1 MKKSIL
7 IELRAAIF
15 IDDYVQKKD
24 HVESRISDYS
34 RGLKVFFDKV
44 DTSNCDVV
52 FVENTCENE
61 DSLPQQILDSIPK
74 GTFLYVKKK
83 NNYGRYNNG
92 GGLIEMWKDYKE
104 QLSEYDYFFYYEPR
118 MILDDASMIQSF
130 LDNPRNLFCYED
142 NPHVSTVKTGYFG
155 SKVSDLVEYID
166 SIDLDKF
173 VNFEGGGI
181 AIESSMR
188 DFWETKETDFQPD
201 IKYCTR
207 RWYDQNYGSGY
218 SKY

>member
-1 MKKSIL
+1 MTKSIL
-7 IELRAAIF
+7 IELRASIF
-15 IDDYVQKKD
+15 VDGQDCIK
-24 HVESRISDYS
+24 SRINDYCK
-34 RGLKVFFDKV
+34 GLKSFFDKV
-44 DTSNCDVV
+44 DTKECDVV

-61 DSLPQQILDSIPK
+61 DSVPQEIMHFIPE
-74 GTFLYVKKK
+74 GTFLYVKEK
-83 NNYGRYNNG
+83 NDYGKYNKG
-92 GGLIEMWKDYKE
+92 GGDIDMWKDYIE
-104 QLSEYDYFFYYEPR
+104 QISEYDYFFHYEPR
-118 MILDDASMIQSF
+118 MILDDPSFIQSF

-155 SKVSDLVEYID
+155 VRVSDFKEYVD
-166 SIDLDKF
+166 SINLDKF

-188 DFWETKETDFQPD
+188 NFWETKDTNFQPD

-207 RWYDQNYGSGY
+207 RWYDKNYGSGY

>member
-7 IELRAAIF
+7 IELRASVV

-24 HVESRISDYS
+24 YVESRISDYS
-34 RGLKVFFDKV
+34 KGLESFFNKV

-52 FVENTCENE
+52 FVENSCDDE

-83 NNYGRYNNG
+83 NDYGRYNNG
-92 GGLIEMWKDYKE
+92 GGIIEMWKEYKE
-104 QLSEYDYFFYYEPR
+104 QIGEYYYFFYYEPR

-207 RWYDQNYGSGY
+207 RWYDENYGSGY